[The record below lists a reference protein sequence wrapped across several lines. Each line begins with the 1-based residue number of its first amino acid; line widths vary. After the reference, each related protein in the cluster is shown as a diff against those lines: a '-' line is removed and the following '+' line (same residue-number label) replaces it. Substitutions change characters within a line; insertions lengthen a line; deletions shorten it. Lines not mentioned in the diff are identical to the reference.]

1 MSNAN
6 KTVLIERFPDKEAPE
21 AYLRKVLKEFPSCG
35 GYAVQTIEKGAPLLV
50 SDRMDTGAELEAVQA
65 LLKGYASSRVLLT
78 FSKLDKVDETNLQP
92 YDFSM
97 PGDVTPLMCFGIEGE
112 FPTLVE
118 AGISQETNFAKKV
131 IIPNFNKF
139 LKLSEGDLAKFI
151 AEIKDPTFIDSLM
164 ARIGDRGVFCFL
176 PPAGDAIWLGKNKL
190 GSTYPWGQVSMF
202 LDYVEQPAAAAT
214 AAAEKKGGWWSV
226 GPKAPVAQES
236 PPPSPAPAKPPLGL
250 PDAKPDT
257 KIDPPPATPSADPP
271 PPSGHWEVLPKGL
284 SNKDRKSFIRRVTG
298 CGNNLPEGSELPGW
312 KYWVVDYPAKA
323 KTLEALAEKMKTDT
337 GPLDM
342 RSNVPPKIVA
352 PTRGSEVVTEANS
365 LVLTN
370 DEATAAETT
379 IVKILDRQ
387 GKEIPN
393 PLDIQKMEQKY
404 PKFTKRFG
412 VTSEQID
419 TWLPA
424 DVEAFAKAHGKA
436 FFHLFLEMRREKID
450 AKATLAMLSSKHLSP
465 TEVHTVAKEELAP
478 EKKVAAGG
486 WGNWGK

>member
-1 MSNAN
+1 MSNPN
-6 KTVLIERFPDKEAPE
+6 KTVLIERFPDKDVPE
-21 AYLRKVLKEFPSCG
+21 AYLRKVLKDFSSCG
-35 GYAVQTIEKGAPLLV
+35 GYAVQTIEQGAPLLV

-78 FSKLDKVDETNLQP
+78 FSKLEKVEEGSLQP
-92 YDFSM
+92 FDFLM

-112 FPTLVE
+112 FPSLVE
-118 AGISQETNFAKKV
+118 AGTIQEVNFAKKV

-151 AEIKDPTFIDSLM
+151 AEIKDPTFVDSLM

-176 PPAGDAIWLGKNKL
+176 PPTGDAIWLGKNKL

-202 LDYVEQPAAAAT
+202 LDYVEQPATAAT
-214 AAAEKKGGWWSV
+214 AAVEKKGGWWNV
-226 GPKAPVAQES
+226 GPKAPVAHES
-236 PPPSPAPAKPPLGL
+236 PPPSPAQKPPPLGL
-250 PDAKPDT
+250 PEQKPDT
-257 KIDPPPATPSADPP
+257 KIDAPPATPTPQDTTT
-271 PPSGHWEVLPKGL
+271 PPSGHWEELPKGL
-284 SNKDRKSFIRRVTG
+284 SNKDKKAFVRRVTG
-298 CGNNLPEGSELPGW
+298 CGNNLPDGYDQPGW

-323 KTLEALAEKMKTDT
+323 KTLEALKNKLEQE
-337 GPLDM
+337 GPKDM
-342 RSNVPPKIVA
+342 RSSIPPKIVT
-352 PTRGSEVVTEANS
+352 PEVVGEVNS
-365 LVLTN
+365 MVLSA

-393 PLDIQKMEQKY
+393 PLEIQKMEQKY
-404 PKFTKRFG
+404 PTFTKRFG

-436 FFHLFLEMRREKID
+436 FFHLFLETRREKIESKS
-450 AKATLAMLSSKHLSP
+450 ALAMLSGKHVSTDAP
-465 TEVHTVAKEELAP
+465 VIAKEEP
-478 EKKVAAGG
+478 QPKVANSG
-486 WGNWGK
+486 WSTWGK